1 MELRGRAGV
10 ERGTIR
16 CKVIL
21 TFKGERRPSSV
32 SQWLLI
38 RLLLETTKPQSAG
51 PWTLSQIYLVGIPI
65 DFKGDMIEN
74 ALNEWG
80 MPVSRDFEKED
91 KLDAFHFKHKYVRF
105 KYSGAEA
112 EG

>member
-21 TFKGERRPSSV
+21 TFKRERRPSSV

-38 RLLLETTKPQSAG
+38 RLLLES
-51 PWTLSQIYLVGIPI
+51 IYLVGIPI

-74 ALNEWG
+74 ALI
-80 MPVSRDFEKED
+80 
-91 KLDAFHFKHKYVRF
+91 
-105 KYSGAEA
+105 
-112 EG
+112 